1 MTSDPS
7 SDRPRTPSSS
17 APQGRRWIG
26 YVALVVVF
34 AIACVALSQWQFA
47 RREEAA
53 ANIARVEKNY
63 DAPPV
68 PLVSVLAPDQALNP
82 NDKWKP
88 VVLKGSYLVEKQL
101 LVRNRARDGEAGFDI
116 LSPFVTESGDVFVI
130 DRGWVAGAL
139 KPLSSVV
146 EAPAGAEVVVAR
158 LMPTEP
164 QLAGQSDTAE
174 SVATVNLPNVAKRWT
189 ESTYLGAYGLLVSE
203 VPAAPAGLPALKPEL
218 TEGNHLSY
226 ALQWIAFA
234 VLGFV
239 GLWWAI
245 RNERRVR
252 SGAKPKKLRVDRDAQ
267 AEDALL
273 DS

>member
-1 MTSDPS
+1 MSSAPP
-7 SDRPRTPSSS
+7 SDRLRTPSPT

-26 YVALVVVF
+26 YVVLVVVF
-34 AIACVALSQWQFA
+34 AVACVALSQWQFA

-68 PLVSVLAPDQALNP
+68 PLASVLAPDHVLNP
-82 NDKWKP
+82 DDKWKP
-88 VVLKGSYLVEKQL
+88 VVLKGSYLVGKQL

-116 LSPFVTESGDVFVI
+116 LSPFMTESGDVFVI
-130 DRGWVAGAL
+130 DRGWVAGPL

-146 EAPAGAEVVVAR
+146 AAPSGPEVVVAR

-174 SVATVNLPNVAKRWT
+174 SVATINLPNVAKRWT
-189 ESTYLGAYGLLVSE
+189 QPTYLGAYGLLVSE
-203 VPAAPAGLPALKPEL
+203 VPVAPAGLPALKPQL

-252 SGAKPKKLRVDRDAQ
+252 SGAKSKKVRIDKDAQ